1 MLFILRLNFGS
12 LQSRL
17 GNVIVQLTT
26 MYCYT
31 VKWIFLSDSWMNL
44 ITGKLKEFSYEWLNE
59 SYYQIVEWILLPPE
73 WMNLHIE

>member
-31 VKWIFLSDSWMNL
+31 VKWIFLLDSWMNL

-59 SYYQIVEWILLPPE
+59 SYYQIVEWI
-73 WMNLHIE
+73 